1 MSDVETFYKIWNQK
15 SIKCIPYNF
24 AWEYYILLYN
34 IPKYS
39 DINLKIGELAKSERP
54 GRKFIFIG
62 TPLGVICAYELNSLE
77 GYKWGTIFYEPNDF
91 ILLKLILG
99 PYKLDKEKIMLLTGY
114 FFYQGHIFKGKENLG
129 HKLQKI
135 IKEIKSL

>member
-1 MSDVETFYKIWNQK
+1 MSDFETFNKIWGQE
-15 SIKCIPYNF
+15 SIKYIPYNF
-24 AWEYYILLYN
+24 AWEYYIKEYS

-77 GYKWGTIFYEPNDF
+77 GYKCETIFYEPNDF

-99 PYKLDKEKIMLLTGY
+99 EYKLDKEKIMLLTGY
-114 FFYQGHIFKGKENLG
+114 YFYQGYIFKGKENLG
-129 HKLQKI
+129 HKLQRI
-135 IKEIKSL
+135 IKEIKLL